1 MENATKALLIAA
13 AVLIAI
19 VLIAM
24 GIKLLSSTQGAMNQS
39 GEVSSDLEASIFNAK
54 FEAYEG
60 KAVKGSQV
68 KQLARKVIQNNEAN
82 IINKSATDVLEKY
95 DKNKIIYINLY
106 NKDDHPDAQ
115 DLASQDVINNWINQ
129 KLNINSTYSVSIIE
143 YHKENGFVKR
153 IKVKENK

>member
-39 GEVSSDLEASIFNAK
+39 GEVSSDLEASIFNSK

-60 KAVKGSQV
+60 KAVRGSQV
-68 KQLARKVIQNNEAN
+68 KQLARKVIQFNETNVKDNSIESGINRYYQDKLVYLDLSDDPDQQHAGSAN
-82 IINKSATDVLEKY
+82 VITD
-95 DKNKIIYINLY
+95 
-106 NKDDHPDAQ
+106 
-115 DLASQDVINNWINQ
+115 WIS
-129 KLNINSTYSVSIIE
+129 NIDISSTYTVKITKFRS
-143 YHKENGFVKR
+143 NGYVEE
-153 IKVKENK
+153 IKIRKNS